1 MHKLPILQ
9 LTHLLNGEKC
19 MNFGIDCFPEST
31 YVHPTEL
38 HRHDFYQIII
48 LTQGS
53 VVHTIDF
60 ITHTIEAPATAVV
73 FPQQIHKCEFSDN
86 AEGKIVL
93 FDKTVF
99 CSEILANELKEYNLD
114 IHKRLNFVSFEKK
127 EKVFDHLLSIV
138 QNIRELYIDLNP
150 IRKMQIKFMM
160 KILLLKLLD
169 ESPPFHSPTGADKD
183 IQYYSLF
190 RSLIDKHYATER
202 KLDFYASQLGIST
215 KKLTALCLQY
225 SGISPSLLIQ
235 DRLSL
240 EIKKYFLYDNITLK
254 EIAFRLGFS
263 SQSAL
268 NKYIATKFSMTP
280 SELKEHVLRLSAGK
294 W

>member
-9 LTHLLNGEKC
+9 LTQLLRGEKC
-19 MNFGIDCFPEST
+19 MNFGVDCFPNSKYT
-31 YVHPTEL
+31 HPMEL
-38 HRHDFYQIII
+38 HSHDFYQIII
-48 LTQGS
+48 LTKGS
-53 VVHTIDF
+53 AVHTIDF
-60 ITHTIEAPATAVV
+60 VTHEVEAPAAAVV
-73 FPQQIHKCEFSDN
+73 FPQQIHKSQFSDD

-93 FDKTVF
+93 FDQTVF

-114 IHKRLNFVSFEKK
+114 IHKRLNSISFDVK
-127 EKVFDHLLSIV
+127 EKEFAHLLSLV
-138 QNIRELYIDLNP
+138 QDIRELYLDLNP

-169 ESPPFHSPTGADKD
+169 EAPPFHSPTGADKD

-202 KLDFYASQLGIST
+202 KLEFYASQLGVST
-215 KKLTALCLQY
+215 KKLTALCLKY

-240 EIKKYFLYDNITLK
+240 EIKKYFLYNNITLK
-254 EIAFRLGFS
+254 EMAFKLGFS

-268 NKYIATKFSMTP
+268 NKYIASKFGMTP
-280 SELKEHVLRLSAGK
+280 SQLKEHVLRLSAGK
-294 W
+294 K